1 MFYAYPMVMLG
12 KSGEDD
18 LKQLGGAKMKIDKID
33 HIHVYVENIVLAEQ
47 WYKTIL
53 GFSRDESLLFW
64 FEQGGPL
71 VIRNHGASLS
81 LFLRQSHPPG
91 HTVAFRVAAQ
101 SFSELIPV
109 LKQHNIP
116 FSVSDHDV
124 SVSVYFRDL
133 SDNKIEVTSYDYLNA
148 KQRLESLA

>member
-1 MFYAYPMVMLG
+1 
-12 KSGEDD
+12 
-18 LKQLGGAKMKIDKID
+18 MKIDKID

>member
-1 MFYAYPMVMLG
+1 
-12 KSGEDD
+12 
-18 LKQLGGAKMKIDKID
+18 MKIDEID
-33 HIHVYVENIVLAEQ
+33 HIHLYVENIELAER
-47 WYKTIL
+47 WYQTIL

-81 LFLRQSHPPG
+81 LFLRRSQHPG
-91 HTVAFRVAAQ
+91 HTVALRVAAR

-124 SVSVYFRDL
+124 SMSVYFSDL